1 MESSYR
7 KLLKTG
13 ELAKR
18 AREAVARLSR
28 CELCPRRCRVDRLA
42 DARGFCRVGRKAQV
56 ASFNPHFGEEE
67 VLVGDGGSGT
77 IFFAGCNLGCVFC
90 QNWDIS
96 HVSRPEWEVGAEG
109 LAAVMLELQAMG
121 TVNINLVTPSHVVP
135 QILEALVLAARQGLR
150 LPLVYNS
157 GGYDAPETLELLD
170 GIVDVYMPDVKM
182 ADPDAAATYLLA
194 RDYPERAR
202 EAVLRMHAQVGDLVV
217 DRDGLARRGLLVRH
231 LVMPEGLAGTAAWMR
246 FLAREVSPDTYV
258 NIMDQ
263 YRPCGEAERHP
274 AIARAVT
281 REEYRRAMEFAREA
295 GIRRF
300 DQRGK
305 AYFLRLLD
313 HLALIDA
320 DAVRKDRERR

>member
-1 MESSYR
+1 MEPSYL
-7 KLLKTG
+7 KLHKTG
-13 ELAKR
+13 ELARR
-18 AREAVARLSR
+18 AREAVTRLSH

-67 VLVGDGGSGT
+67 ALVGDGGSGT

-96 HVSRPEWEVGAEG
+96 HVSRPEWEAGAEG

-121 TVNINLVTPSHVVP
+121 TANINLVTPSHVAP

-202 EAVLRMHAQVGDLVV
+202 EAVRRMHAQVGDLVV
-217 DRDGLARRGLLVRH
+217 DQDGLARRGLLVRH
-231 LVMPEGLAGTAAWMR
+231 LVMPSGLAGTAAWMR
-246 FLAREVSPDTYV
+246 FLAREVSPGTYV

-274 AIARAVT
+274 AIARSVT
-281 REEYRRAMEFAREA
+281 REEYRQAMELARKA

-300 DQRGK
+300 DQRDK

-313 HLALIDA
+313 HLELIDA
-320 DAVRKDRERR
+320 DRTDRERG